1 MFLLVLLPLF
11 ARFSNYLIYLLS
23 WSDLRINENIFLRTL
38 FIFQAFTN
46 PKQPTSSMLLVSK
59 SEAGPMGLTRATAQA
74 LSSDPPLPPPPC
86 SLLAAPPLLTCSWQH
101 RLLSFPHDADVQVW
115 LAMIDMV
122 VPALL
127 PLTAGKPYLSLPSFI
142 LQGKG

>member
-1 MFLLVLLPLF
+1 MPIFWTLSPSATPLLGLIGPLDVSPCLAAF
-11 ARFSNYLIYLLS
+11 VFKVRLSNHLIYLLS

-74 LSSDPPLPPPPC
+74 LSSDRPPPMQSSC
-86 SLLAAPPLLTCSWQH
+86 CAS
-101 RLLSFPHDADVQVW
+101 
-115 LAMIDMV
+115 
-122 VPALL
+122 PAHL
-127 PLTAGKPYLSLPSFI
+127 PLVAQVAVFSS
-142 LQGKG
+142 